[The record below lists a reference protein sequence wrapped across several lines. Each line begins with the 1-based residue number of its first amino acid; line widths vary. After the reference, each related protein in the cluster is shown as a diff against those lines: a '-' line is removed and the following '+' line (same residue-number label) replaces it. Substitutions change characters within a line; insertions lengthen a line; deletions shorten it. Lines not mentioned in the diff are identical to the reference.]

1 MKLSDLVTN
10 PKSGRLSTS
19 DTIVFLAFMATTGVL
34 LFCTYTGNLT
44 EWLFMAYLAAWVT
57 QSQASKYHAI
67 KRDQTTQTGTDTNA
81 GGQP

>member
-19 DTIVFLAFMATTGVL
+19 DTIVFLAFLATTGVL
-34 LFCTYTGNLT
+34 LFCTYTNQLT

-67 KRDQTTQTGTDTNA
+67 KRDKATPNDTNTSA
-81 GGQP
+81 GGQS

>member
-19 DTIVFLAFMATTGVL
+19 DTIIFLAFLATTGVL

-67 KRDQTTQTGTDTNA
+67 KRDQTTQTTDANA
-81 GGQP
+81 GGQQ